1 MRSVILNTGKPIG
14 VSMKKAYIDIETN
27 YVGKKSEEDP
37 EKKFMNDHENHLLTI
52 VGIYL
57 VDGDKKEVIQLVG
70 DECTKENI
78 LNALNGVG
86 ELVTYNG
93 RSKRDHIYGYT
104 GFDFPVI
111 HAQTGL
117 LLDEG
122 LYHTDLSVV
131 CWEKGLKG
139 GLKKIEKKLGIERE
153 DGGIRDGKEAM
164 KMWREYKRT
173 GDLEILE
180 RLKAYNREDIVN
192 LVLLE
197 QKLAEY

>member
-1 MRSVILNTGKPIG
+1 
-14 VSMKKAYIDIETN
+14 MKKAYIDIETN
-27 YVGKKSEEDP
+27 YVGKKSEENP
-37 EKKFMNDHENHLLTI
+37 EKKFMKDHENHLLTI

-57 VDGDKKEVIQLVG
+57 VDGDKKEVNQLVG

-78 LNALNGVG
+78 LKALNGVD

-93 RSKRDHIYGYT
+93 RSKEDHIYGFT

-111 HAQTGL
+111 RAQTEL
-117 LLDEG
+117 LLDERFH
-122 LYHTDLSVV
+122 HTDLCVV
-131 CWEKGLKG
+131 CWEKRLKG

-164 KMWREYKRT
+164 NMWREYEKT

-180 RLKAYNREDIVN
+180 RLKAYNRADIVN
-192 LVLLE
+192 LELLE

>member
-1 MRSVILNTGKPIG
+1 
-14 VSMKKAYIDIETN
+14 MKKAYIDIETN
-27 YVGKKSEEDP
+27 YVGNKSEEGR
-37 EKKFMNDHENHLLTI
+37 EFMDDFENHLLTI

-117 LLDEG
+117 LLDERFH
-122 LYHTDLSVV
+122 HTDLCVV
-131 CWEKGLKG
+131 CWERGLYG
-139 GLKKIEKKLGIERE
+139 GLKKIEMKLGIERKPS
-153 DGGIRDGKEAM
+153 GISDGKEAM
-164 KMWREYKRT
+164 NMWREYMET

-180 RLKAYNREDIVN
+180 KLKAYNREDILN
-192 LVLLE
+192 LELIEKRLE
-197 QKLAEY
+197 DFWI